1 MQLETLFSK
10 RTKMKQVIQNFK
22 TGELYVDEVPLPALS
37 EGMVLIENKFSLI
50 SAGTERG
57 TVKVAQAN
65 LLNKA
70 RQRPDLVAQV
80 IQNIKKEGLAATIT
94 KVRAKLDSLK
104 ALGYS
109 TSGTVLSSM
118 DTNGAFKPGDRVAC
132 AGVDYA
138 SHAEIIAVPQNLV
151 VKVPDEVSAEDAAFT
166 TLGAIAM
173 QGVRQ
178 AEVTLGE
185 KVCVIGLGLLGQIT
199 CQLLQANGC
208 AVFGIDLSESFVSI
222 ANNHSADKAVLRT
235 DPNLLTACTNFTH
248 GHGFDTVI
256 ITAATQSNDPI
267 ELAGD
272 ITRKKGKVVVVG
284 VVPMNV
290 PRDPNYYRKEIDIRM
305 SCSYGPG
312 RYDVSYEENGQD
324 YPFAYV
330 RWTEQRNME
339 SFLDLIAR
347 KYINLKP
354 LTTHVVDIEDAEKAY
369 DIILGKVKE
378 HHIGILLKYSENET
392 KSSSEIKIAN
402 KPLSAI
408 NTGFI
413 GAGSFAQSYL
423 IPNVKS
429 SGGSLDGVV
438 TSRGITSKNVGQ
450 KFDFNFCSSEVNDVL
465 NNEKIN
471 TVFIATPHSSHAS
484 LVIRSLEARKN
495 VFVEKPLAINTGELI
510 SVIETK
516 RKFTQPLMVGFNR
529 RFAPVSVRIKNEFQN
544 TGEPMVVNMRINAGF
559 IPKDNWLQQKDIGA
573 GRIIGEMCHFID
585 LMQYFTDSEPVKVYA
600 ECIDSTND
608 KITTADN
615 IAIVIK
621 FKDGSVGN
629 LTYLANG
636 DKGMPK
642 ELIEVFSGSKIAV
655 INDFR
660 DGVIYKSGKA
670 TKLKS
675 SGKGHKEEV
684 EVFMNALK
692 SGNESPISFRSIC
705 LTTLTTFKIHDSLI
719 TGMPQT
725 INLEEIQNG

>member
-1 MQLETLFSK
+1 
-10 RTKMKQVIQNFK
+10 MKQVIQNFK
-22 TGELYVDEVPLPALS
+22 TGELYVDDVPLPSLS
-37 EGMVLIENKFSLI
+37 EGMVLIENQFSLI

-65 LLNKA
+65 LINKA

-80 IQNIKKEGLAATIT
+80 IQNIKKEGLSATIS

-109 TSGTVLSSM
+109 TSGKVLSSM
-118 DTNGAFKPGDRVAC
+118 DTNGLFKTGDRVAC
-132 AGVDYA
+132 AGFDYA

-151 VKVPDEVSAEDAAFT
+151 VKIPDEVSAEDAAFT

-178 AEVTLGE
+178 AEARIGE
-185 KVCVIGLGLLGQIT
+185 KVCVIGLGLLGQIS
-199 CQLLQANGC
+199 CQLLRANGC

-222 ANNHSADKAVLRT
+222 ANEHSADKALLRN
-235 DPNLLTACTNFTH
+235 DPNLINACDNFTN
-248 GHGFDTVI
+248 GHGFDKVI
-256 ITAATQSNDPI
+256 ITAATQSNDPV
-267 ELAGD
+267 ELAGE
-272 ITRKKGKVVVVG
+272 IARKKGQVIVVG

-290 PRDPNYYRKEIDIRM
+290 PRDPHYYRKEIDIKM

-312 RYDVSYEENGQD
+312 RYDVSYEESGID
-324 YPFAYV
+324 YPYAYV

-339 SFLDLIAR
+339 SFLDLVAR

-354 LTTHVVDIEDAEKAY
+354 LITHIIDINDAEKAY

-378 HHIGILLKYSENET
+378 HHIGILLKYAENELKARST
-392 KSSSEIKIAN
+392 INISN
-402 KPLSAI
+402 KPVSQI

-429 SGGSLDGVV
+429 FGSSLDGVV
-438 TSRGITSKNVGQ
+438 TSRGITAKNVGD
-450 KFDFNFCSSEVNDVL
+450 KFGFNFCSSDTNDVL
-465 NNEKIN
+465 KNEKIN
-471 TVFIATPHSSHAS
+471 TVFIATPHSSHAG
-484 LVIRSLEARKN
+484 LVIKALEANKN
-495 VFVEKPLAINTGELI
+495 VFVEKPLAVNMEELKA
-510 SVIETK
+510 VIETK
-516 RKFTQPLMVGFNR
+516 KKHTQPLMVGFNR
-529 RFAPVSVRIKNEFQN
+529 RFAPVCESVKSEFHN
-544 TGEPMVVNMRINAGF
+544 TGEPMLINIRINAGF

-585 LMQYFTDSEPVKVYA
+585 LMQYFTNSEPLKVYA
-600 ECIDSTND
+600 DCITSNND
-608 KITTADN
+608 KITPADN

-621 FKDGSVGN
+621 FRDGSVGN

-642 ELIEVFSGSKIAV
+642 ELIEVFGGSKIAV

-660 DGVIYKSGKA
+660 DGIIYKNGK
-670 TKLKS
+670 TIKLKS

-684 EVFMNALK
+684 GAFINSLK
-692 SGNESPISFRSIC
+692 AGNDSPISFRSIC
-705 LTTLTTFKIHDSLI
+705 LTTLTTFKIHDSLF
-719 TGMPQT
+719 TGMPQN
-725 INLEEIQNG
+725 INLEDNLNN

>member
-1 MQLETLFSK
+1 
-10 RTKMKQVIQNFK
+10 MKQVIQNFK
-22 TGELYVDEVPLPALS
+22 TGELYVDDVPVPALS

-65 LLNKA
+65 LFNKA

-80 IQNIKKEGLAATIT
+80 IQNIKKEGLKATIS
-94 KVRAKLDSLK
+94 KVRTKLDSLK
-104 ALGYS
+104 AMGYS
-109 TSGTVLSSM
+109 TSGVVLTSM
-118 DTNGAFKPGDRVAC
+118 DTKGMFKAGDRVAC
-132 AGVDYA
+132 AGAEYA
-138 SHAEIIAVPQNLV
+138 SHAEIVAVPQNLV
-151 VKVPDEVSAEDAAFT
+151 VKIPDEVSSDDAAFT

-178 AEVTLGE
+178 AEMGIGE

-199 CQLLQANGC
+199 CQLLRANGC

-222 ANNHSADKAVLRT
+222 ANKHSADKALLRN
-235 DPNLLTACTNFTH
+235 DPNLISACDNFTN
-248 GHGFDTVI
+248 GHGFDAVI
-256 ITAATQSNDPI
+256 ITAAAQSSDPI
-267 ELAGD
+267 ELAGE
-272 ITRKKGKVVVVG
+272 ISMKKGKVVVVG
-284 VVPMNV
+284 MVTMNI
-290 PRDPNYYRKEIDIRM
+290 PRDPHYYRKEIDIRM

-312 RYDVSYEENGQD
+312 RYDVDYEENGQD
-324 YPFAYV
+324 YPYAYV

-354 LTTHVVDIEDAEKAY
+354 LTTHVIDIDDAEKAY

-378 HHIGILLKYSENET
+378 HHIGILLKYSENEN
-392 KSSSEIKIAN
+392 KVRSAINISN

-429 SGGSLDGVV
+429 AGGSMDGVV
-438 TSRGITSKNVGQ
+438 TSRGITAKNVGD
-450 KFDFNFCSSEVNDVL
+450 KFGFNFCSSDVNDIL
-465 NNEKIN
+465 RNEKIN
-471 TVFIATPHSSHAS
+471 TVFIATPHSSHAVHVLES
-484 LVIRSLEARKN
+484 LKAGKN
-495 VFVEKPLAINTGELI
+495 VFVEKPLAINIEELDLI
-510 SVIETK
+510 IEAK
-516 RKFTQPLMVGFNR
+516 KNYKQPLMVGFNR
-529 RFAPVSVRIKNEFQN
+529 RFAPISGNIKKEFQN
-544 TGEPMVVNMRINAGF
+544 TGEPMLINIRINAGF
-559 IPKDNWLQQKDIGA
+559 IPKDNWIQQKDIGA

-585 LMQYFTDSEPVKVYA
+585 LMQYFTNSEPVKVFA
-600 ECIDSTND
+600 ECISSTND
-608 KITTADN
+608 KITPADN

-642 ELIEVFSGSKIAV
+642 ELIEVFSGSKIGI

-660 DGVIYKSGKA
+660 DGLIYRNGK
-670 TKLKS
+670 TIKLKS

-684 EVFMNALK
+684 VVFFNALK
-692 SGNESPISFRSIC
+692 SGNDSPISFRSIC
-705 LTTLTTFKIHDSLI
+705 LTTLTTFKIHDSLF
-719 TGMPQT
+719 TGMAQD
-725 INLEEIQNG
+725 INLAEV

>member
-1 MQLETLFSK
+1 
-10 RTKMKQVIQNFK
+10 MKQVIQNFK
-22 TGELYVDEVPLPALS
+22 TGELYVDDVPLPSLS

-80 IQNIKKEGLAATIT
+80 IQNIKKEGLKATLS
-94 KVRAKLDSLK
+94 KVQAKLDSLK
-104 ALGYS
+104 ALGYA
-109 TSGTVLSSM
+109 TSGVVRSSM
-118 DTNGAFKPGDRVAC
+118 DTNGLFKAGDRVAC

-138 SHAEIIAVPQNLV
+138 SHAEIVSVPQNLV
-151 VKVPDEVSAEDAAFT
+151 VKIPDEVSFEDASFT

-178 AEVTLGE
+178 AEVRIGE
-185 KVCVIGLGLLGQIT
+185 RVCVIGLGLLGQIT
-199 CQLLQANGC
+199 CQLLKANGC
-208 AVFGIDLSESFVSI
+208 AVFGTDLSESFVKI
-222 ANNHSADKAVLRT
+222 ASEHSADKALLRN
-235 DPNLLTACTNFTH
+235 DPNLVSACNNFTN
-248 GHGFDTVI
+248 GHGFDAVI

-272 ITRKKGKVVVVG
+272 LCMKKGKVVVVG
-284 VVPMNV
+284 VVPMNI
-290 PRDPNYYRKEIDIRM
+290 PRDPNYYRKEIDIKM

-312 RYDVSYEENGQD
+312 RYDVNYEENGVD
-324 YPFAYV
+324 YPYAYV

-354 LTTHVVDIEDAEKAY
+354 LTTHIIDIEQAESAY

-378 HHIGILLKYSENET
+378 HHIGILLKYAENESKNRT
-392 KSSSEIKIAN
+392 NISIAS
-402 KPLSAI
+402 KPLAAI
-408 NTGFI
+408 NTAFI

-438 TSRGITSKNVGQ
+438 TSRGITAKNVGD
-450 KFDFNFCSSEVNDVL
+450 KFGFNFCSSDIKDVL
-465 NNEKIN
+465 GKETIN
-471 TVFIATPHSSHAS
+471 TIFIATPHSSHAS
-484 LVIRSLEARKN
+484 LVVEALQANKN
-495 VFVEKPLAINTGELI
+495 VFVEKPLAISMEELE
-510 SVIETK
+510 SVIEAKK
-516 RKFTQPLMVGFNR
+516 RHPQPLMVGFNR
-529 RFAPVSVRIKNEFQN
+529 RFAPVSAAIKKEFHN
-544 TGEPMVVNMRINAGF
+544 TGEPMVINMRINAGF

-585 LMQYFTDSEPVKVYA
+585 LMQYFTNSEPVRVFA
-600 ECIDSTND
+600 ECISSNND
-608 KITTADN
+608 KITPADN
-615 IAIVIK
+615 IAIVVK
-621 FKDGSVGN
+621 FQDGSVGN

-642 ELIEVFSGSKIAV
+642 ELIEVFSASKIGV
-655 INDFR
+655 INDFH
-660 DGVIYKSGKA
+660 DGLIYKGSKA

-684 EVFMNALK
+684 EAFINALK
-692 SGNESPISFRSIC
+692 SGNDSPISFRSIC

-719 TGMPQT
+719 TGMAQD
-725 INLEEIQNG
+725 IQLEGI